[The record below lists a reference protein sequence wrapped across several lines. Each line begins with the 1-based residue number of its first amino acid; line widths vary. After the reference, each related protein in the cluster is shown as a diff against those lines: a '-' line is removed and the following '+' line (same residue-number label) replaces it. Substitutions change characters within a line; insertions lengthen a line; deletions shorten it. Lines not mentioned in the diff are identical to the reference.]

1 VLEQVLGTPPPPPP
15 PDVPELAENEKA
27 ILSGSLRQ
35 RMELHR
41 SKPTCAICHAR
52 MDPIGFAFENYDA
65 VGAFRTKD
73 GKFPIDPSGTLPDG
87 RSFKGP
93 GDLKKILKDKK
104 DLFARNLAE
113 KMLTYA
119 LGRGLEHY
127 DKPAVDRIVAALAKN
142 DYRFST
148 LVGEVVKSFP
158 FTMRR
163 GKDTAK

>member
-1 VLEQVLGTPPPPPP
+1 
-15 PDVPELAENEKA
+15 
-27 ILSGSLRQ
+27 
-35 RMELHR
+35 
-41 SKPTCAICHAR
+41 
-52 MDPIGFAFENYDA
+52 MDPIGFAFENFDA
-65 VGAFRTKD
+65 VGRYRATD

-93 GDLKKILKDKK
+93 AELKKILRDKK

-127 DKPAVDRIVAALAKN
+127 DKPAVDAIVAALAKN

-148 LVGEVVKSFP
+148 LITEVAKSFP
-158 FTMRR
+158 FRMRR
-163 GKDTAK
+163 GKELSQ